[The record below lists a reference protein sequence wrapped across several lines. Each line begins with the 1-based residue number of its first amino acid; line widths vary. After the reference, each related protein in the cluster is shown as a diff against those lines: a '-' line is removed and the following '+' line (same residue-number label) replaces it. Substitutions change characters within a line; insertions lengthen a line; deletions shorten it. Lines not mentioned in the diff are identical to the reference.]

1 MRILVADDDA
11 VHRRLLESHLTKWRH
26 EVVTTDN
33 GAEALEILQAQHAPQ
48 LALLD
53 WVMPG
58 MDGPE
63 ICGKLHAGPS
73 RPPAY
78 IILVTAR
85 DRSEDIVAG
94 LDSGAEDYIAKPF
107 NPEELRARLQV
118 GVRVVELR
126 NLLMARV
133 KELEQALAQVKMLQ
147 GLLPICCYC
156 KKIRD
161 DRNYWQEVESYV
173 SSHSRVEFSHG
184 VCPECYEKLVKPQVQ
199 NLEPLGK

>member
-11 VHRRLLESHLTKWRH
+11 VHRRRLESHLAKWGH

-33 GAEALEILQAQHAPQ
+33 GSEALEILQGEHAPQ

-53 WVMPG
+53 WMMPG

-73 RPPAY
+73 RSPAY

-126 NLLMARV
+126 DLLMARV

-184 VCPECYEKLVKPQVQ
+184 VCPDCYEKLVKPQVR

>member
-11 VHRRLLESHLTKWRH
+11 VHRRLLESHLAKWGH

-33 GAEALEILQAQHAPQ
+33 GLEALEILQAEHSPQ

-53 WVMPG
+53 WMMPG

-133 KELEQALAQVKMLQ
+133 KELEQAFAQVKMLQ

-173 SSHSRVEFSHG
+173 SSHARVEFSHG

-199 NLEPLGK
+199 KLEPLGK